1 VSFPAKVAGGTAVL
15 LGAAAAAV
23 FLLSSGAE
31 REIERRIEEAARAA
45 ERGDAEAVVA
55 FLSRAY
61 RSGNE
66 DYEDAAGRVRREVR
80 RLGGGGGAALRVEGC
95 AVDVHGEEAEA
106 LVRAVVRLGPRP
118 AGEFQVRLRFRREE
132 GVWRVI
138 AAEEVFR

>member
-66 DYEDAAGRVRREVR
+66 DYEDAARRVRREVR
-80 RLGGGGGAALRVEGC
+80 RLGGGASLRVEGC
-95 AVDVHGEEAEA
+95 AVDVDGEEAEA
-106 LVRAVVRLGPRP
+106 LVRVAVRLGPRP
-118 AGEFQVRLRFRREE
+118 AGGFDLRLRLRREE